1 MAKVTQHYEYT
12 IDGNRSTRAEV
23 QLHKGK
29 WIATAYVDQ
38 QSVGPQDDRDAARNG
53 LVKALRALADD
64 VERDEDD
71 AVEAAPAA
79 ESTASPR

>member
-12 IDGNRSTRAEV
+12 IDDNRSTRAEV

-29 WIATAYVDQ
+29 WISTAYVDQ
-38 QSVGPQDDRDAARNG
+38 HTVGLQDNRDVARAG

-64 VERDEDD
+64 VERDADD
-71 AVEAAPAA
+71 EAAAP
-79 ESTASPR
+79 EPTASAR